1 MFYTIAAD
9 GSKTSTQ
16 LHMNELLFRWRGK
29 TWIKYLWSRIISVSW
44 GFVLSK
50 SFISQ
55 DDSSCMAH
63 VHRAQLWD
71 RQICLDMGF
80 CTANLRAKAERFTK
94 CKPLEPWKNST
105 FLICWAKMKQPG
117 CFAPRLSV
125 AYGWSGNPGFQDRRL
140 RLTWLRLIFSPVS
153 IPGII
158 KKGPSWRLP
167 ETNIAPENRPSQK
180 ETRKSSNH
188 PFSGANC

>member
-71 RQICLDMGF
+71 CQKCLDMGF

-105 FLICWAKMKQPG
+105 FLILCWAKMKQPG
-117 CFAPRLSV
+117 CFPTLLHKGHMDEVATQNQDRQCCVRLS
-125 AYGWSGNPGFQDRRL
+125 GWPEVFRKKTAEFEKTILPL
-140 RLTWLRLIFSPVS
+140 RYQGSLKRDPVGG
-153 IPGII
+153 GI
-158 KKGPSWRLP
+158 K
-167 ETNIAPENRPSQK
+167 QY
-180 ETRKSSNH
+180 
-188 PFSGANC
+188 

>member
-29 TWIKYLWSRIISVSW
+29 TWMKYLWSRIISLSW

-71 RQICLDMGF
+71 RQKCLDMGF
-80 CTANLRAKAERFTK
+80 CTVNLRVKAERVKK

-105 FLICWAKMKQPG
+105 FLISCWAKMKQPG
-117 CFAPRLSV
+117 CFAPRLRV
-125 AYGWSGNPGFQDRRL
+125 GIWMKWQPRISG
-140 RLTWLRLIFSPVS
+140 SPAPTHLAGPISPLYRYQGSSKRDPVGG
-153 IPGII
+153 GI
-158 KKGPSWRLP
+158 K
-167 ETNIAPENRPSQK
+167 QY
-180 ETRKSSNH
+180 
-188 PFSGANC
+188 